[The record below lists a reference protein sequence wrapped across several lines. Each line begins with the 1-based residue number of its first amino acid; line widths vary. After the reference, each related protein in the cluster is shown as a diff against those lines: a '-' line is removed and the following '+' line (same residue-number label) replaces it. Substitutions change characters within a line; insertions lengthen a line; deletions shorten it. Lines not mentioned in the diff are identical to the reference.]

1 MVLISI
7 EGLIGA
13 GKSEFCRILAENDDI
28 KFVVRTEPVV
38 DWNVSDEDGTSF
50 NVLKEFYKNPKKY
63 ACMFQTLVLRTRVEQ
78 AQNIKHGFVE
88 RCILSDR
95 MFGAVQKLL
104 GNMNAI
110 EYATYYYQFKQA
122 VRDTP
127 DIHGH
132 IYIRTSVKTCLER
145 IDKRKREGEEGIQ
158 EDYLNML
165 QTQHEKWLNKPE
177 DPKILIIDGEN
188 DFRSE
193 EAAKDVIEKVKLFVL
208 QICKHHKKS

>member
-1 MVLISI
+1 MVLVSI

-13 GKSEFCRILAENDDI
+13 GKSEFCRILADNDDI
-28 KFVVRTEPVV
+28 KFVVRTEPVG
-38 DWNVSDEDGTSF
+38 DWNVSDEDGNTF
-50 NVLKEFYKNPKKY
+50 NVLKEFYKDEKRY
-63 ACMFQTLVLRTRVEQ
+63 ACMFQTLVLRSRVEQ
-78 AQNIKHGFVE
+78 ARNIKHGLVE

-95 MFGAVQKLL
+95 MFGAVQKQL
-104 GNMNAI
+104 GNMNDI
-110 EYATYYYQFKQA
+110 EYATYCYQFNQA

-145 IDKRKREGEEGIQ
+145 INKRQREGEDGIE

-165 QTQHEKWLNKPE
+165 NTEHEKWLNHS
-177 DPKILIIDGEN
+177 DDATILIIDGEN

-193 EAAKDVIEKVKLFVL
+193 EAAKEVVEKVKVFILKL
-208 QICKHHKKS
+208 CKHNKK